1 MYRITTFV
9 LTLFFLLTGCRGD
22 QFVEKTPLISSDS
35 LSSIHREA
43 QDLFNQAR
51 DLQKKEEFVSAMPF
65 YEKLIALEPVGED
78 IKPVAGLMDE
88 GCLQLVYCYIFAGQR
103 KDGADYFS
111 RLYNERDLWFIHN
124 HPRSVEVCLAY
135 SLYEATRLDEAV
147 VMIDRALSRPT
158 EGREKD
164 QLYVDNGI
172 ASVIYNQ
179 VGDIRKAI
187 ACGERSLEI
196 IRTLEDKTKIV
207 FVLGNLIYQYQQVGE
222 FEKALSTYDDL
233 ILSGEGEKNP
243 YGLCA
248 AEVNIVQLYDEWGL
262 EEEVELH
269 LSKAWEAAVL
279 SDVPDAFLRVDNL
292 AVYHALQSKQYE
304 KAVVLLDSMSCRL
317 PDPTQNSFYHEFYNN
332 YKSILAVHDMDGK
345 EADVIAEVRQL
356 VISLKS
362 KPLNNLSVLTIRLL
376 GDALVEVGEKQLAID
391 VYRVCCDYIQE
402 NHLLNQQRMVYYRLG
417 VLYEGMGRFAEASHF
432 LLMAREADRSFTER
446 RNAGLI
452 SQFRVKYETREKEHV
467 NKLLRSEIQLKERTL
482 QYYTSIG
489 ILLFLLG
496 IIFLLWLVMRHRT
509 LKLKH
514 EANLREHELTEIRHK
529 ESLRLIEEQEK
540 QLRQMLTERQNMNR
554 KNEELRE
561 QIERSDARNT
571 MQEVINSLSP
581 HLLTNEEEQEFRR
594 QFCILHPSFML
605 RLREVCPAVTRNEE
619 LLAMLIRL
627 NLTSEEIAL
636 ALGNNRASV
645 NTSRFRL
652 RKKLGVE
659 KEVSLDDFF
668 RNL

>member
-1 MYRITTFV
+1 M
-9 LTLFFLLTGCRGD
+9 
-22 QFVEKTPLISSDS
+22 
-35 LSSIHREA
+35 
-43 QDLFNQAR
+43 
-51 DLQKKEEFVSAMPF
+51 
-65 YEKLIALEPVGED
+65 
-78 IKPVAGLMDE
+78 
-88 GCLQLVYCYIFAGQR
+88 
-103 KDGADYFS
+103 
-111 RLYNERDLWFIHN
+111 
-124 HPRSVEVCLAY
+124 
-135 SLYEATRLDEAV
+135 
-147 VMIDRALSRPT
+147 
-158 EGREKD
+158 
-164 QLYVDNGI
+164 
-172 ASVIYNQ
+172 
-179 VGDIRKAI
+179 
-187 ACGERSLEI
+187 
-196 IRTLEDKTKIV
+196 
-207 FVLGNLIYQYQQVGE
+207 
-222 FEKALSTYDDL
+222 
-233 ILSGEGEKNP
+233 
-243 YGLCA
+243 
-248 AEVNIVQLYDEWGL
+248 
-262 EEEVELH
+262 
-269 LSKAWEAAVL
+269 
-279 SDVPDAFLRVDNL
+279 
-292 AVYHALQSKQYE
+292 
-304 KAVVLLDSMSCRL
+304 
-317 PDPTQNSFYHEFYNN
+317 
-332 YKSILAVHDMDGK
+332 
-345 EADVIAEVRQL
+345 
-356 VISLKS
+356 
-362 KPLNNLSVLTIRLL
+362 TIRLL

-417 VLYEGMGRFAEASHF
+417 VLYEGMGRFAEASRF

-482 QYYTSIG
+482 QYYASIG

-605 RLREVCPAVTRNEE
+605 RLREVCPTVTRNEE

>member
-22 QFVEKTPLISSDS
+22 QSVEKTPLISSDS

-51 DLQKKEEFVSAMPF
+51 DLQKKEEFVSAIPF

-78 IKPVAGLMDE
+78 IKPVAGLMNE

-111 RLYNERDLWFIHN
+111 RLYNERELWFIRN
-124 HPRSVEVCLAY
+124 YPRSVEVCLAY

-147 VMIDRALSRPT
+147 VMIDRALARPT

-222 FEKALSTYDDL
+222 FEKALSAYDDM
-233 ILSGEGEKNP
+233 ILSGQGEKNP

-248 AEVNIVQLYDEWGL
+248 AEVNVVQLYDEWGL

-269 LSKAWEAAVL
+269 LSKAREAAVL

-292 AVYHALQSKQYE
+292 AVYYALQSKQYE
-304 KAVVLLDSMSCRL
+304 KAVVLLDSMSRRL
-317 PDPTQNSFYHEFYNN
+317 PDPTQNSFYHEFYDN
-332 YKSILAVHDMDGK
+332 YKSILAVHNMEGK
-345 EADVIAEVRQL
+345 EADVIAGVRQL

-417 VLYEGMGRFAEASHF
+417 VLYEGMGRFAEASRF

-482 QYYTSIG
+482 QYYASIG

-605 RLREVCPAVTRNEE
+605 RLREVCPTVTRNEE
-619 LLAMLIRL
+619 YWLCL
-627 NLTSEEIAL
+627 
-636 ALGNNRASV
+636 SV
-645 NTSRFRL
+645 
-652 RKKLGVE
+652 
-659 KEVSLDDFF
+659 
-668 RNL
+668 

>member
-1 MYRITTFV
+1 MYRITPFV

-22 QFVEKTPLISSDS
+22 QSVEKTPLISSDS

-51 DLQKKEEFVSAMPF
+51 DLQKKEEFVSAIPF

-78 IKPVAGLMDE
+78 IKPVAGLMNE

-111 RLYNERDLWFIHN
+111 RLYNERELWFIRN
-124 HPRSVEVCLAY
+124 YPRSVEVCLAY

-147 VMIDRALSRPT
+147 VMIDRALARPT

-222 FEKALSTYDDL
+222 FEKALSAYDDM
-233 ILSGEGEKNP
+233 ILSGQGEKNP

-248 AEVNIVQLYDEWGL
+248 AEVNVVQLYDEWGL

-269 LSKAWEAAVL
+269 LSKAREAAVL

-292 AVYHALQSKQYE
+292 AVYYALQSKQYE
-304 KAVVLLDSMSCRL
+304 KAVVL
-317 PDPTQNSFYHEFYNN
+317 PDPTQNSFYHEFYDN
-332 YKSILAVHDMDGK
+332 YKSILAVHNMEGK
-345 EADVIAEVRQL
+345 EADVIAGVRQL

-417 VLYEGMGRFAEASHF
+417 VLYEGMGRFAEASRF

-482 QYYTSIG
+482 QYYASIG

-605 RLREVCPAVTRNEE
+605 RLREVCPTVTRNEE

>member
-22 QFVEKTPLISSDS
+22 QSVEKTLLISSDS
-35 LSSIHREA
+35 LSSIHHEA

-51 DLQKKEEFVSAMPF
+51 DLQKKEEFVSAIPF

-111 RLYNERDLWFIHN
+111 RLYNERELWFIRN
-124 HPRSVEVCLAY
+124 YPRSVEVCLAY

-147 VMIDRALSRPT
+147 VMIDRALARPT

-222 FEKALSTYDDL
+222 FEKALSAYDDM
-233 ILSGEGEKNP
+233 ILSGQGEKNP

-248 AEVNIVQLYDEWGL
+248 AEVNVVQLYDEWGL

-269 LSKAWEAAVL
+269 LSKAREAAVL

-292 AVYHALQSKQYE
+292 AVYYALQSKQYE
-304 KAVVLLDSMSCRL
+304 KAVVLLDSMSRRL
-317 PDPTQNSFYHEFYNN
+317 PDPTQNSFYHEFYDN
-332 YKSILAVHDMDGK
+332 YKSILAVHNMEGK
-345 EADVIAEVRQL
+345 EADVIAGVRQL

-417 VLYEGMGRFAEASHF
+417 VLYEGMGRFAEASRF

-482 QYYTSIG
+482 QYYASIG

-605 RLREVCPAVTRNEE
+605 RLREVCPTVTRNEE

>member
-22 QFVEKTPLISSDS
+22 QSVEKTPLISSDS

-51 DLQKKEEFVSAMPF
+51 DLQKKEEFVSAIPF

-78 IKPVAGLMDE
+78 IKPVAGLMNE

-111 RLYNERDLWFIHN
+111 RLYNERELWFIRN
-124 HPRSVEVCLAY
+124 YPRSVEVCLAY

-147 VMIDRALSRPT
+147 VMIDRALARPT

-222 FEKALSTYDDL
+222 FEKALSAYDDM
-233 ILSGEGEKNP
+233 ILSGQGEKNP

-248 AEVNIVQLYDEWGL
+248 AEVNVVQLYDEWGL

-269 LSKAWEAAVL
+269 LSKAREAAVL

-292 AVYHALQSKQYE
+292 AVYYALQSKQYE
-304 KAVVLLDSMSCRL
+304 KAVVLLDSMSRRL
-317 PDPTQNSFYHEFYNN
+317 PDPTQNSFYHEFYDN
-332 YKSILAVHDMDGK
+332 YKSILAVHNMEGK
-345 EADVIAEVRQL
+345 EADVIAGVRQL

-417 VLYEGMGRFAEASHF
+417 VLYEGMGRFAEASRF

-482 QYYTSIG
+482 QYYASIG

-605 RLREVCPAVTRNEE
+605 RLREVCPTVTRNEE

>member
-1 MYRITTFV
+1 M
-9 LTLFFLLTGCRGD
+9 LTGCRGD
-22 QFVEKTPLISSDS
+22 QSVEKTPLISSDS

-51 DLQKKEEFVSAMPF
+51 DLQKKEEFVSAIPF

-78 IKPVAGLMDE
+78 IKPVAGLMNE

-111 RLYNERDLWFIHN
+111 RLYNERELWFIRN
-124 HPRSVEVCLAY
+124 YPRSVEVCLAY

-147 VMIDRALSRPT
+147 VMIDRALARPT

-222 FEKALSTYDDL
+222 FEKALSAYDDM
-233 ILSGEGEKNP
+233 ILSGQGEKNP

-248 AEVNIVQLYDEWGL
+248 AEVNVVQLYDEWGL

-269 LSKAWEAAVL
+269 LSKAREAAVL

-292 AVYHALQSKQYE
+292 AVYYALQSKQYE
-304 KAVVLLDSMSCRL
+304 KAVVLLDSMSRRL
-317 PDPTQNSFYHEFYNN
+317 PDPTQNSFYHEFYDN
-332 YKSILAVHDMDGK
+332 YKSILAVHNMEGK
-345 EADVIAEVRQL
+345 EADVIAGVRQL

-417 VLYEGMGRFAEASHF
+417 VLYEGMGRFAEASRF

-482 QYYTSIG
+482 QYYASIG

-605 RLREVCPAVTRNEE
+605 RLREVCPTVTRNEE

>member
-22 QFVEKTPLISSDS
+22 QSVEKTPLISSDS

-51 DLQKKEEFVSAMPF
+51 DLQKKEEFVSAIPF

-78 IKPVAGLMDE
+78 IKPVAGLMNE

-111 RLYNERDLWFIHN
+111 RLYNERELWFIRN
-124 HPRSVEVCLAY
+124 YPRSVEVCLAY

-147 VMIDRALSRPT
+147 VMIDRALARPT

-222 FEKALSTYDDL
+222 FEKALSAYDDM
-233 ILSGEGEKNP
+233 ILSGQGEKNP

-248 AEVNIVQLYDEWGL
+248 AEVNVVQLYDEWGL

-269 LSKAWEAAVL
+269 LSKAREAAVL

-292 AVYHALQSKQYE
+292 AVYYALQSKQYE
-304 KAVVLLDSMSCRL
+304 KAVVLLDSMSRRL
-317 PDPTQNSFYHEFYNN
+317 PDPTQNSFYHEFYDN
-332 YKSILAVHDMDGK
+332 YKSILAVHNMEGK
-345 EADVIAEVRQL
+345 EADVIAGVRQL

-391 VYRVCCDYIQE
+391 VYWVCCDYIQE

-417 VLYEGMGRFAEASHF
+417 VLYEGMGRFAEASRF

-482 QYYTSIG
+482 QYYASIG

-605 RLREVCPAVTRNEE
+605 RLREVCPTVTRNEE

>member
-22 QFVEKTPLISSDS
+22 QSVEKTPLISSDS

-51 DLQKKEEFVSAMPF
+51 DLQKKEEFVSAIPF

-78 IKPVAGLMDE
+78 IKPVAGLMNE

-111 RLYNERDLWFIHN
+111 RLYNERELWFIRN
-124 HPRSVEVCLAY
+124 YPRSVEVCLAY

-147 VMIDRALSRPT
+147 VMIDRALARPT

-187 ACGERSLEI
+187 ACEERSLEI

-222 FEKALSTYDDL
+222 FEKALSAYDDM
-233 ILSGEGEKNP
+233 ILSGQGEKNP

-248 AEVNIVQLYDEWGL
+248 AEVNVVQLYDEWGL

-269 LSKAWEAAVL
+269 LSKAREAAVL

-292 AVYHALQSKQYE
+292 AVYYALQSKQYE
-304 KAVVLLDSMSCRL
+304 KAVVLLDSMSRRL
-317 PDPTQNSFYHEFYNN
+317 PDPTQNSFYHEFYDN
-332 YKSILAVHDMDGK
+332 YKSILAVHNMEGK
-345 EADVIAEVRQL
+345 EADVIAGVRQL

-417 VLYEGMGRFAEASHF
+417 VLYEGMGRFAEASRF

-482 QYYTSIG
+482 QYYASIG

-605 RLREVCPAVTRNEE
+605 RLREVCPTVTRNEE

>member
-22 QFVEKTPLISSDS
+22 QSVEKTPLISSDS

-51 DLQKKEEFVSAMPF
+51 DLQKKEEFVSAIPF

-78 IKPVAGLMDE
+78 IKPVAGLMNE

-111 RLYNERDLWFIHN
+111 RLYNERELWFIRN
-124 HPRSVEVCLAY
+124 YPRSVEVCLAY

-147 VMIDRALSRPT
+147 VMIDRALARPT

-222 FEKALSTYDDL
+222 FEKALSAYDDM
-233 ILSGEGEKNP
+233 ILSGQGEKNP

-248 AEVNIVQLYDEWGL
+248 AEVNVVQLYDEWGL

-269 LSKAWEAAVL
+269 LSKAREAAVL

-292 AVYHALQSKQYE
+292 AVYYALQSKQYE
-304 KAVVLLDSMSCRL
+304 KAVVLLDS
-317 PDPTQNSFYHEFYNN
+317 TQNSFYHEFYDN
-332 YKSILAVHDMDGK
+332 YKSILAVHNMEGK
-345 EADVIAEVRQL
+345 EADVIAGVRQL

-417 VLYEGMGRFAEASHF
+417 VLYEGMGRFAEASRF

-482 QYYTSIG
+482 QYYASIG

-605 RLREVCPAVTRNEE
+605 RLREVCPTVTRNEE